1 MNNYYF
7 NLIISDCGKIDGLS
21 AVLLMGEPGT
31 GKTRFSKILA
41 EKWGAKYLFYQCH
54 QGTGKEE
61 LLYDLDIKGVIE
73 YLGRRNFNPFPFP
86 FPTMYSGSG
95 GEGVSFIKKGLLY
108 QAVEQSH
115 KSRVVLTLDE
125 IDKARPSLDGF
136 LLDFL
141 QNGRVSDP
149 HLGVAIADS
158 RNLIV
163 VATSNEERLLSEPL
177 YRRFRRIRLT
187 IPPPEA
193 ELKIVK
199 EMVGETVFSKVGE
212 KTVKFLIAI
221 ANAMRK
227 QECVIKKVTT
237 PEISRLVFD
246 FAEVEDKD
254 MRVELLLTW
263 FSPHR
268 EDWEILLKEFPVKYL
283 RGML

>member
-1 MNNYYF
+1 M
-7 NLIISDCGKIDGLS
+7 
-21 AVLLMGEPGT
+21 
-31 GKTRFSKILA
+31 
-41 EKWGAKYLFYQCH
+41 
-54 QGTGKEE
+54 
-61 LLYDLDIKGVIE
+61 
-73 YLGRRNFNPFPFP
+73 
-86 FPTMYSGSG
+86 
-95 GEGVSFIKKGLLY
+95 
-108 QAVEQSH
+108 
-115 KSRVVLTLDE
+115 
-125 IDKARPSLDGF
+125 
-136 LLDFL
+136 

-199 EMVGETVFSKVGE
+199 EMVGEAVFSKVGE

-263 FSPHR
+263 FSPHK